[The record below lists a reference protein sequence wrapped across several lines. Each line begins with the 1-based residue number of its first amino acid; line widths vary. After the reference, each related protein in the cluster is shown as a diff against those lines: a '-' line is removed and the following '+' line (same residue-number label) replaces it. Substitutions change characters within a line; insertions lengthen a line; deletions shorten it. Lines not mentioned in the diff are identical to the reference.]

1 MISTSGGEQAGKMS
15 EKKANNTN
23 ELDVEYCCD
32 SNTSADTVVVPGI
45 NESTHMLQE
54 DDQDPIA
61 HLAGHA
67 HTLLPSE
74 ASKFSEDARSVNSF
88 LDSHDTYA
96 SAADMSSYSEGRDHD
111 FSKEHIPLPSSSLE
125 TCETDLVRSM
135 PVEIPRPS
143 CSSSYRSAS
152 HAGSTS
158 TRTSSFYDYS
168 SPTSSI
174 NTYPSIGKRR
184 KLKPGGSE
192 IPDED
197 LRNDF
202 GSLNS
207 SSTAPTS
214 RFACPYFKRNA
225 ARHQAWRSCAGPGW
239 DTVHRTK

>member
-1 MISTSGGEQAGKMS
+1 MTSTSGGEQAGKLS
-15 EKKANNTN
+15 EKENNTN
-23 ELDVEYCCD
+23 NLDVEYRCD
-32 SNTSADTVVVPGI
+32 SNTSADTGVFPGI
-45 NESTHMLQE
+45 NESVYMLQE

-96 SAADMSSYSEGRDHD
+96 SAADISSYSEGQDHD
-111 FSKEHIPLPSSSLE
+111 LSTEHISLPSSNLE

-135 PVEIPRPS
+135 PVEIPRPP

-152 HAGSTS
+152 HTGSTS
-158 TRTSSFYDYS
+158 TRTSSFNDYS

-184 KLKPGGSE
+184 KLKPGGLE

-207 SSTAPTS
+207 SNAAPTA

-225 ARHQAWRSCAGPGW
+225 ARHQSWRSCAGPGW